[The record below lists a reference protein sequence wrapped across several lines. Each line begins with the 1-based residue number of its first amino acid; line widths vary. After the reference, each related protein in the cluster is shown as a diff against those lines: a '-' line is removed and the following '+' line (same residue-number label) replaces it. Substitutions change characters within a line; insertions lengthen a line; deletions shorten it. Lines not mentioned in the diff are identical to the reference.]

1 MSSYFNNFI
10 CINTY
15 VDWNIWR
22 PGCRYVYKY
31 EDTITIS
38 REIPMSVSDIIDLVQ
53 NLGAP
58 VVYSLLALWFIKFQF
73 VKAEDAATRGREER
87 QRIIDDFTARDAAN
101 DKRAFDLAE
110 KSNEAI
116 SSMKAALEANTKS
129 MDALVA
135 LITKAK

>member
-1 MSSYFNNFI
+1 MNAQ
-10 CINTY
+10 
-15 VDWNIWR
+15 
-22 PGCRYVYKY
+22 
-31 EDTITIS
+31 
-38 REIPMSVSDIIDLVQ
+38 DIIDLVQ